1 MLKLL
6 IATSTAAVIMLNG
19 CSAPPTIGQATPT
32 PTSRLIALQ
41 TADQSKDGTIT
52 IIREGAAQ
60 AGHCF
65 FAVYIDGQLVARLD
79 NNEKA
84 NFHVKPGRRLIG
96 VGSDPQGAGA
106 CSQNSQLKRE
116 VATWLQIGESQTF
129 RIAFLPMLDIRP
141 SSY

>member
-1 MLKLL
+1 MHRL
-6 IATSTAAVIMLNG
+6 IAAAMMVALSG
-19 CSAPPTIGQATPT
+19 CAAPPTIGEAVPT
-32 PTSRLIALQ
+32 PNDRLLGLQ
-41 TADQSKDGTIT
+41 SEDHGKGGTVT
-52 IIREGAAQ
+52 VVREGAFQ

-65 FAVYIDGQLVARLD
+65 FGVFVDGQLVARLD

-84 NFHVKPGRRLIG
+84 SFHVKPGRRLIG
-96 VGSDPQGAGA
+96 VGADPQGVGP
-106 CSQNSQLKRE
+106 CSQNTQFKRE